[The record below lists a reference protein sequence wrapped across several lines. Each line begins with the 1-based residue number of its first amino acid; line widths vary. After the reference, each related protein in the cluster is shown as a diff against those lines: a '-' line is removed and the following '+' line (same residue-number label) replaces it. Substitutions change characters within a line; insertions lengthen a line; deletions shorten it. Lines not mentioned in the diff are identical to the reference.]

1 MILTTAAFISMHV
14 DDAVH
19 PPSTHFRSPG
29 FAHAPLHPPPHS
41 ALSTV
46 HAWLQCHFP
55 TSYTP
60 AHFHEHAYTAPI
72 HPRHQT
78 SHPPFAR
85 THLALRPRLSTRFST
100 LPLTLLS
107 VDRRILRSFSV
118 AMATVPALYI
128 HPCSLRARCIN
139 LPVSLPP
146 SVGRSEA
153 TLVHSSS
160 SSSSS
165 NTVCDRCVLLNHHI
179 HFSLYIVM
187 LGIVPCNGS
196 ETGI

>member
-1 MILTTAAFISMHV
+1 MHV

-118 AMATVPALYI
+118 AMATVPALIYI
-128 HPCSLRARCIN
+128 RARCVLAVSIS
-139 LPVSLPP
+139 LSPSLPRLADP
-146 SVGRSEA
+146 RQHLCTVAVAVAVA
-153 TLVHSSS
+153 TLCATDVFFSIIIY
-160 SSSSS
+160 
-165 NTVCDRCVLLNHHI
+165 TLVCI
-179 HFSLYIVM
+179 
-187 LGIVPCNGS
+187 
-196 ETGI
+196 